1 MRFETGLLLFWGSR
15 EQEKAKYNSFSI
27 PYISPC
33 FFITNHHDIK
43 AENFPSASELTCHE
57 TLYRSACIID
67 SNELFSAAKLLRRHR
82 ITVKVLPTHS
92 DCRKIKTPFVNT
104 SAAVCQKTPPL
115 RQFAWK
121 PGRYQIHVNLA
132 QISTGVCGAVLT
144 ARYFRVSANLNTTDE
159 L

>member
-1 MRFETGLLLFWGSR
+1 MM
-15 EQEKAKYNSFSI
+15 
-27 PYISPC
+27 
-33 FFITNHHDIK
+33 
-43 AENFPSASELTCHE
+43 SAGTQLG
-57 TLYRSACIID
+57 
-67 SNELFSAAKLLRRHR
+67 
-82 ITVKVLPTHS
+82 VLQ
-92 DCRKIKTPFVNT
+92 NT
-104 SAAVCQKTPPL
+104 YPA